1 MVDLVI
7 SHDILKL
14 LAERAS
20 FAVPSDGLVF
30 FGFRGLLPFDIGGTV
45 FSQSHEVRL
54 ASFDHQRMRCT
65 LGQWRPAERTLA
77 LFPGST
83 VPTLNA
89 VKAAKANN
97 GIGANMLML
106 GRYAYDRGVHKPGK
120 PTGHRGF
127 RQGMFFPVWRSAD
140 DFDYDLI
147 DRLDLSGTVPDVYPW
162 DNLHCAYSDNIEGN
176 FSSNGCQVVAG
187 RPTMPA
193 NGSLPE
199 SGPWKKFIENAYGS
213 AANNQTRFPYLLF
226 SGAEIGKLVTAPT
239 APVTRLV
246 RFGSQGEWVN
256 KVQAA
261 LRQHGFPFL
270 PMDGGFGRDT
280 LEALMAFQNASFGPG
295 QADGV
300 VGPNTATALGIAW
313 PPVARQTTAPQSMAS
328 TAAAPANIPADW
340 KAAAVKITPGF
351 EVAGDPY
358 QGVEGNFDAMGI
370 SCGALQW
377 NIGSNSLQPM
387 LRAVGQAHVASTMPG
402 FGTEMW
408 QAANSN
414 VSAGLAIVNGW
425 QTRTGNSW
433 KLKAAAKAELKA
445 LMGSAPMRAEQDKT
459 IDKVAQ
465 IAFREAGKWAASGG
479 RTAPKKREFC
489 WFFDLVTQNGGL
501 EGLTL
506 PEVRTFIANAGAG
519 ADDFICDFLAAKTGP
534 SGHVQDAHKNAVL
547 WRNTGEPVLIELL
560 VASYLRS
567 KTANPQWRHVV
578 INRKGTVAIGKGW
591 VNSSLFDFNS
601 LLTE

>member
-20 FAVPSDGLVF
+20 FAVPGDGLVF
-30 FGFRGLLPFDIGGTV
+30 FGFRGLLPLDIGGTA
-45 FSQSHEVRL
+45 FASRHDVRL
-54 ASFDHQRMRCT
+54 VSFDHQRMRCT
-65 LGQWRPAERTLA
+65 LGQWRPAEGKLA

-83 VPTLNA
+83 VPHINA
-89 VKAAKANN
+89 ITAAKSNN

-106 GRYAYDRGVHKPGK
+106 GRYAYDRGIHKAGK
-120 PTGHRGF
+120 PTGHRAF
-127 RQGMFFPVWRSAD
+127 RQGIFFPVWRSND

-147 DRLDLSGTVPDVYPW
+147 DRLDISGTVPDVYPW
-162 DNLHCAYSDNIEGN
+162 DNMHCAYSDNVDGK

-193 NGSLPE
+193 NGNLPE
-199 SGPWKKFIENAYGS
+199 SGPWKRFIENAYGS
-213 AANNQTRFPYLLF
+213 AANNQTRFPYMLF
-226 SGAEIGKLVTAPT
+226 SGNEIGKLAANPD

-246 RFGSQGEWVN
+246 RFGSQGTWVN
-256 KVQAA
+256 KVQEA

-270 PMDGGFGRDT
+270 PVDGGFGRDT

-300 VGPNTATALGIAW
+300 VGPNTAIALGIEW
-313 PPVARQTTAPQSMAS
+313 PPVPRQ
-328 TAAAPANIPADW
+328 AAAPQGTPQAAMPASVPADW
-340 KAAAVKITPGF
+340 KVAAVKITPGF
-351 EVAGDPY
+351 EVQGDPY
-358 QGVEGNFDAMGI
+358 EGVSGNFDAMGI

-387 LRAVGQAHVASTMPG
+387 LRAVGQAHIASIMPT
-402 FGTEMW
+402 FGAEMW
-408 QAANSN
+408 QAANSS
-414 VSAGLAIVNGW
+414 VSTGLGIVIGW
-425 QTRTGNSW
+425 QTGSGGSSR
-433 KLKAAAKAELKA
+433 LKPIAKAELKA
-445 LMGSAPMRAEQDKT
+445 LMGSRPMRAEQDKV
-459 IDKVAQ
+459 IDKVAA

-506 PEVRTFIANAGAG
+506 PEVRAFIANAGAG

-534 SGHVQDAHKNAVL
+534 SGHVQDAHKNAAL
-547 WRNTGEPVLIELL
+547 WRNTGDSVMIELL

-578 INRKGTVAIGKGW
+578 VNRKGTIAMGKGW
-591 VNSSLFDFNS
+591 VNSSLFDFS
-601 LLTE
+601 GLLQ

>member
-7 SHDILKL
+7 SHDLLKL

-20 FAVPSDGLVF
+20 FAVPTDGLVF
-30 FGFRGLLPFDIGGTV
+30 FGFRGLLPLDIGGTA
-45 FSQSHEVRL
+45 FASSHDVRL
-54 ASFDHQRMRCT
+54 VSFDHQRMRCT
-65 LGQWRPAERTLA
+65 LGQWRPAEGKLA

-83 VPTLNA
+83 VPHIDAIT
-89 VKAAKANN
+89 AAKSNN

-147 DRLDLSGTVPDVYPW
+147 DRLDISATVPDVYPW
-162 DNLHCAYSDNIEGN
+162 DNLHCAYSDNVDGK

-193 NGSLPE
+193 NGNLPE
-199 SGPWKKFIENAYGS
+199 SGPWKRFIENAYGS
-213 AANNQTRFPYLLF
+213 SANNQTRFAYMLF
-226 SGAEIGKLVTAPT
+226 SGNEIGKLAANSA

-246 RFGSQGEWVN
+246 RFGSQGSWVN
-256 KVQAA
+256 KVQEA

-270 PMDGGFGRDT
+270 SIDGGFGRDT

-300 VGPNTATALGIAW
+300 VGPNTATALGIEW
-313 PPVARQTTAPQSMAS
+313 PPVPRQAAIPQGGPQV
-328 TAAAPANIPADW
+328 AAPASVPADW
-340 KAAAVKITPGF
+340 KVAAVKITPGF
-351 EVAGDPY
+351 EVQGDPY
-358 QGVEGNFDAMGI
+358 EGVSGNFDAMGI

-387 LRAVGQAHVASTMPG
+387 LGVVGQVHVLSVMPT
-402 FGTEMW
+402 FGAELSE
-408 QAANSN
+408 AAN
-414 VSAGLAIVNGW
+414 A
-425 QTRTGNSW
+425 
-433 KLKAAAKAELKA
+433 
-445 LMGSAPMRAEQDKT
+445 
-459 IDKVAQ
+459 IDKGAG
-465 IAFREAGKWAASGG
+465 IAFRQASIWAASGN
-479 RTAPKKREFC
+479 RDAPSKREFC

-506 PEVRTFIANAGAG
+506 AEVRTFIANAGSG
-519 ADDFICDFLAAKTGP
+519 ADDFICDFLATKTGP
-534 SGHVQDAHKNAVL
+534 SGHVQDAHKNAAL
-547 WRNTGEPVLIELL
+547 WRNTGDGRMIELL

-578 INRKGTVAIGKGW
+578 VNRKGTLAMGKGW
-591 VNSSLFDFNS
+591 VNSSLFDFGD
-601 LLTE
+601 LLQ

>member
-20 FAVPSDGLVF
+20 FAVPADGMVF
-30 FGFRGLLPFDIGGTV
+30 FGFRGLLPFDVGGTG
-45 FSQSHEVRL
+45 FAQSHDVRL
-54 ASFDHQRMRCT
+54 VNFDHQRMRCT
-65 LGQWRPAERTLA
+65 LGQWRPADGKLA

-83 VPTLNA
+83 VPNL
-89 VKAAKANN
+89 KAIQTAKGNN

-140 DFDYDLI
+140 DFDYDLV

-162 DNLHCAYSDNIEGN
+162 DNFHCAYSDNIEGN

-193 NGSLPE
+193 NGNLPE
-199 SGPWKKFIENAYGS
+199 SGPWKRFVENAYGAS
-213 AANNQTRFPYLLF
+213 ANNQTRFPYLLF
-226 SGAEIGKLVTAPT
+226 AGAELGKLATSPG

-246 RFGSQGEWVN
+246 RFGSHGDWVV
-256 KVQAA
+256 KVQEA
-261 LRQHGFPFL
+261 LRSHGFPFL
-270 PMDGGFGRDT
+270 PVDGGFGRDT

-300 VGPNTATALGIAW
+300 VGPNTATALGVEW
-313 PPVARQTTAPQSMAS
+313 PPVARQAAVPMGGVQA
-328 TAAAPANIPADW
+328 TAAMVSVPADW
-340 KAAAVKITPGF
+340 KVAAVKITPGF
-351 EVAGDPY
+351 EVQGDPY
-358 QGVEGNFDAMGI
+358 EGVSGNFDAMGI

-387 LRAVGQAHVASTMPG
+387 LRAAGQAHITGVMPV
-402 FGTEMW
+402 FGAEMW

-425 QTRTGNSW
+425 QTGSGGSSR
-433 KLKAAAKAELKA
+433 LKPVAKAELRA
-445 LMGSAPMRAEQDKT
+445 LMGSAPMRAEQDKA

-465 IAFREAGKWAASGG
+465 IAFREASKWAASGG
-479 RTAPKKREFC
+479 RNAPKKREFC

-506 PEVRTFIANAGAG
+506 PEVKTFIANAGAG

-547 WRNTGEPVLIELL
+547 WRNIGDPVMIELL

-578 INRKGTVAIGKGW
+578 VNRKGTVAMGNGW
-591 VNSSLFDFNS
+591 VNSSPFDFDD
-601 LLTE
+601 LLT